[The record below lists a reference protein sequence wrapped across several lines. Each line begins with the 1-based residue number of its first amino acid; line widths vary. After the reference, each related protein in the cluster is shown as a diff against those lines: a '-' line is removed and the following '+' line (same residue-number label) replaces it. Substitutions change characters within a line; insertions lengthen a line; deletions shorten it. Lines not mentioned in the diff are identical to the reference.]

1 MSDIVYL
8 FEDQVYLNITNA
20 CPCNCKFCIRT
31 HGDGLGSAEQLW
43 LERAPSLEEI
53 KAAIDAFDFGGREA
67 VVFCGYGEPTCA
79 FSNLVET
86 SRYIKEKYGYK
97 IRVNTNGLSDLI
109 NGRPTAK
116 EFCKYIDVASISLNA
131 PTAESYN
138 ELVRPSFG
146 ERSFEAMLQFAKEC
160 KTYGVEVKFSVVDVI
175 SAEEIAACQRLSD
188 EMGIPLRVRTYSE

>member
-8 FEDQVYLNITNA
+8 YENQVYLNITNA

-31 HGDGLGSAEQLW
+31 HGEGLGSAERLW
-43 LERAPSLEEI
+43 LEHAPSLEEI

-67 VVFCGYGEPTCA
+67 VIFCGYGEPTCA
-79 FSNLVET
+79 LTNLVET

-109 NGRPTAK
+109 NGRPTAE
-116 EFCKYIDVASISLNA
+116 EFCRYTDIASISLNSC
-131 PTAESYN
+131 TAEKYH

-146 ERSFEAMLQFAKEC
+146 ARSFEAMLQFAREC
-160 KTYGVEVKFSVVDVI
+160 KALGTEVKFSVVDVI
-175 SAEEIAACQRLSD
+175 PPEDIAACQKIAD
-188 EMGIPLRVRTYSE
+188 EMGIPLRVRAYSE